1 MNKQD
6 KIDGNDNNKSNTY
19 LDMHKHSN
27 LKLCLSV
34 LEIGLLGRIVGERG
48 IQSKY
53 QFPLTAEG
61 EAAPQGT
68 IENRI
73 V

>member
-6 KIDGNDNNKSNTY
+6 KIDGNNNKSNTY

-34 LEIGLLGRIVGERG
+34 LEIGLLGRIVGEDR
-48 IQSKY
+48 
-53 QFPLTAEG
+53 EG
-61 EAAPQGT
+61 FKANT
-68 IENRI
+68 NFH
-73 V
+73 